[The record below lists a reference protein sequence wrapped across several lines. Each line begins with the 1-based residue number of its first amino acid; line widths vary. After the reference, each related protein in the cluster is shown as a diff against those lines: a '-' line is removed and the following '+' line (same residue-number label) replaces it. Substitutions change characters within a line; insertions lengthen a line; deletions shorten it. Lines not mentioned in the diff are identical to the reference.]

1 MRVSEFNNIVSGKDG
16 DLARNNLYSIEV
28 YMPRGH
34 GGEFGN
40 FYTRGDLPG
49 IKEKLS
55 YMAKTVTLPSKA
67 LGTMDTKRFGPVG
80 KVAND
85 LIIDTA
91 SMTFMCSAD
100 YKEHLFFDGWI
111 SGIMGQIKNPKTRQ
125 EYTLSYYNDYVSQV
139 NIIPLDRQG
148 GAAAQVTLKEA
159 YPTNLGPIE
168 FAWSDAGEVA
178 TFTVTWTFRDWNHTQ
193 TAGWWADTDR
203 AGANLE
209 EALEWDFESQ
219 EYREAPGADGGSQYP
234 TAFRAARVG
243 LTGQSTKGFRESPA
257 VIRKAESKMG
267 SGLDHLNAPIT
278 PIGRSKDGFREAPDN
293 RDDKY
298 PGVPGESKDGFRE
311 ASKGG
316 IYPSAFRAAR
326 VGLTGESK
334 KGFRESPAV
343 IKAEKNK
350 MGSGLDHLNAPIGR
364 SKDGFREAPD
374 NRNNKYPGVPGESKV
389 GVRES
394 AAVIKSER
402 NKMGSGLE
410 GLNAPT
416 DEYREA
422 PGNRNN
428 KYPGVPGES
437 KDGFRE
443 APSKW
448 VNPDTIPSH
457 KTRPAPGHDGSLV
470 KGLKGLL
477 NILIR

>member
-1 MRVSEFNNIVSGKDG
+1 MRISDFNNIVQGNDL

-193 TAGWWADTDR
+193 TSGWSADTDIIDQR
-203 AGANLE
+203 FE
-209 EALEWDFESQ
+209 KWDFESQ
-219 EYREAPGADGGSQYP
+219 RSREAPDNRDHKYP
-234 TAFRAARVG
+234 GVPGESKA
-243 LTGQSTKGFRESPA
+243 GFRESPGE
-257 VIRKAESKMG
+257 IRKAESKMG

-278 PIGRSKDGFREAPDN
+278 PIGRSKDGFREAP
-293 RDDKY
+293 
-298 PGVPGESKDGFRE
+298 G
-311 ASKGG
+311 
-316 IYPSAFRAAR
+316 
-326 VGLTGESK
+326 
-334 KGFRESPAV
+334 
-343 IKAEKNK
+343 
-350 MGSGLDHLNAPIGR
+350 
-364 SKDGFREAPD
+364 

-389 GVRES
+389 GFRES

-437 KDGFRE
+437 KVGFRE

>member
-1 MRVSEFNNIVSGKDG
+1 MRISDFNNIVQGNDL

-168 FAWSDAGEVA
+168 FAWGDAGEVA

-193 TAGWWADTDR
+193 TSGWSADTDIIDQR
-203 AGANLE
+203 FE
-209 EALEWDFESQ
+209 KWDFESQ
-219 EYREAPGADGGSQYP
+219 RSREAPDNRDHKYP
-234 TAFRAARVG
+234 GVPGESKA
-243 LTGQSTKGFRESPA
+243 GFRESPGE
-257 VIRKAESKMG
+257 IRKAESKMG

-298 PGVPGESKDGFRE
+298 PGVPGESKVGFRE

-389 GVRES
+389 GFRES